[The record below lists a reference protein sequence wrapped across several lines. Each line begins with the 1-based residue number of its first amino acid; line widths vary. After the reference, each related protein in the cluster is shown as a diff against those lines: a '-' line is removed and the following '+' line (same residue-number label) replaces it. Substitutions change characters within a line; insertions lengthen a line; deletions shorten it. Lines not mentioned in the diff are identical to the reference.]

1 VKFYVAAYDAAQG
14 TTFNFDSISKDAGFI
29 DFTSEAARGKFG
41 AIVKQDSYGK
51 FSVTYASQ
59 LLYTQ
64 EVTLLEE
71 AASTGEIG
79 NIFADVALI
88 KRQV

>member
-14 TTFNFDSISKDAGFI
+14 TTFNYESVSNEAALI

-41 AIVKQDSYGK
+41 AIVKQDSFGQ

-71 AASTGEIG
+71 GASTGETG